1 MKEPAE
7 AYSQER
13 SSQAEFA
20 SRKLIRPAFNR
31 AETNHGRNH
40 NHAAHGPGGGESRG
54 GGAKKAVPAETT
66 HAENFYYQKQMQ
78 SKTQMVVVLRDGEEL
93 HGVIEW
99 YDRVCLKLVRDGS
112 TNVLIYKAAIKYMY
126 KEGEEAR

>member
-7 AYSQER
+7 AYTPER
-13 SSQAEFA
+13 NTDESFA

-31 AETNHGRNH
+31 PEQHAPRNH
-40 NHAAHGPGGGESRG
+40 NQHSGHAPGGGESRG
-54 GGAKKAVPAETT
+54 GGKKPIPSETT

-78 SKTQMVVVLRDGEEL
+78 AKTPMVVVLRDGEEL

-99 YDRVCLKLVRDGS
+99 YDRSCLKLVRDGS
-112 TNVLIYKAAIKYMY
+112 SNVLLYKAAIKYMY
-126 KEGEEAR
+126 KEGEDGR